1 MSNYQNNKYFFI
13 NQEIPLPTIQFSS
26 IRHIYPSHLGIV
38 FIGKISTSILT
49 KLDFYINKIFNSF
62 FYEILFIGELEIPP
76 ILYESG
82 IRKEYNLLN
91 QALKKV
97 ILQPTNK
104 LYYIIKNL
112 MEEHNFNIGL
122 GLTDLPIYS
131 SNDESLLFLFGESN
145 INHRCAIVSTHNL
158 IPQFNKESGDNL
170 KIRNRII
177 KEVIHEIGHIIIGLE
192 HCLTADCVMR
202 FSKNIEEI
210 DNKSVNLC
218 KKCQSRLNEVR
229 LKNNF

>member
-1 MSNYQNNKYFFI
+1 MSKYQNDKYFFI
-13 NQEIPLPTIQFSS
+13 NQEIPLPISQHPS
-26 IRHIYPSHLGIV
+26 IRHFYPSYLGIV
-38 FIGKISTSILT
+38 FIGKISTPILT
-49 KLDFYINKIFNSF
+49 KLEFYINKIFNSF
-62 FYEILFIGELEIPP
+62 FYEILFIGELEIPS
-76 ILYESG
+76 IEYKSG
-82 IRKEYNLLN
+82 IRREHDLLN
-91 QALKKV
+91 QTFKKV

-104 LYYIIKNL
+104 LYSFIKNL
-112 MEEHNFNIGL
+112 MKEHNFNVGF

-158 IPQFNKESGDNL
+158 TSQFNKESGHNF
-170 KIRNRII
+170 KVRNRII
-177 KEVIHEIGHIIIGLE
+177 KEAIHEIGHIIIGLE

-229 LKNNF
+229 LMNNF